1 MLFWKDHFTPLHEH
15 IICVILCVYKHLCY
29 FRKKLYTSSTQQQ
42 TISVCVIVVCM
53 PSPLYLAVCNPCMS
67 VLFFIRKKNYTSFTQ
82 QTISVRGIVV
92 CTPLYLASCSPY
104 MCVRA
109 VSIFLYKKHVSSIM

>member
-1 MLFWKDHFTPLHEH
+1 M
-15 IICVILCVYKHLCY
+15 
-29 FRKKLYTSSTQQQ
+29 QQQ

-53 PSPLYLAVCNPCMS
+53 PSPLYLAACNPCMY
-67 VLFFIRKKNYTSFTQ
+67 VPFFYKECYFEKNYTSFTQ

-109 VSIFLYKKHVSSIM
+109 VSIFLYKKYVSSIM